1 MEVRALRDAEARCVA
16 EGARF
21 FLAAL
26 ASGARAHAV
35 GLCRSHCTAAA
46 RRAYEQARERGVEH
60 ARLTREELLSV
71 SRRPDP
77 DGLIAI
83 VGARARPCLPE
94 NCTSQDRW
102 LAFDHIRSPGNLGT
116 LLRSARATG
125 ARGAI
130 ALSPRVDFLDPAAV
144 RASMGALFEL
154 ELVSSSPAEL
164 AAWARRKHVRIVGAS
179 GEAVRDF
186 RKTDWQGPVVL
197 LLGGE
202 RRGLS
207 ARERELCDL
216 SRAGLR
222 SGLRACG
229 ATAAHA
235 APPPAEAA
243 LALPGARTAR
253 GDPDG
258 ARHRLAQRRDRRE
271 PVALRGLPSGPAGRP
286 RSGQAERRRSQ
297 AIPLAWS
304 LTISQS

>member
-1 MEVRALRDAEARCVA
+1 MSGDASTGAPLRAAPSEPAVASLLARIRALNESRALRDAEARCVA

-46 RRAYEQARERGVEH
+46 RRAYEQARVRGVEH
-60 ARLTREELLSV
+60 IRLTREELLSV

-77 DGLIAI
+77 DGLVAI
-83 VGARARPCLPE
+83 VGAGARRALPE
-94 NCTSQDRW
+94 NCISQDRW

-116 LLRSARATG
+116 LRRSARATG

-130 ALSPRVDFLDPAAV
+130 ALSPRVDFFDPAAV

-164 AAWARRKHVRIVGAS
+164 AAWARREHVRIVGAS

-186 RKTDWQGPVVL
+186 RKIDWQGPVVL

-207 ARERELCDL
+207 ARERELCDSL
-216 SRAGLR
+216 VAIPMEPGIDSLNVAIAGSLLLYEAYR
-222 SGLRACG
+222 
-229 ATAAHA
+229 A
-235 APPPAEAA
+235 APQGGPDRVRPSAG
-243 LALPGARTAR
+243 GARPSRSR
-253 GDPDG
+253 GP
-258 ARHRLAQRRDRRE
+258 
-271 PVALRGLPSGPAGRP
+271 
-286 RSGQAERRRSQ
+286 
-297 AIPLAWS
+297 
-304 LTISQS
+304 